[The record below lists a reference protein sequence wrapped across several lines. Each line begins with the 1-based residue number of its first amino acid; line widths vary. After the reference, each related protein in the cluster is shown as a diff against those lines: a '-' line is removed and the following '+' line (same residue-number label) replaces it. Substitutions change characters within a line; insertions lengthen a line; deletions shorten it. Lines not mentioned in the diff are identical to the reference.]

1 MTESTAQATVTPI
14 DECSEYAGLPFDKL
28 SRRGLF
34 RGLALAGASTAFFGT
49 TFVQTSYAATRS
61 APSVLV
67 VLSLRGAADGL
78 SLVVPHADPAYYA
91 ARPRLA
97 IPAPQLLAKD
107 GFFGLHPSL
116 APLLPLWN
124 AGKFAAIHATGTPV
138 PNRSHFAAMEEVED
152 ADPGSTARVGWLNR
166 LIGRDT
172 YKNPLQAVQ
181 IGEIPITS
189 LYGSEP
195 TFTASSVDGVRL
207 AGHDQWDTTNGRPRS
222 LHTLWD
228 AAGGSLGRGA
238 RMALAAVDDFAPARA
253 VPAAPANGAT
263 YPRGGLGDALASAA
277 RTIKGDI
284 GADVIAVDHGGWDM
298 HTNVGDL
305 SGGSMIENAGDLAT
319 GLAAFLTD
327 LGALAEKVTVVT
339 ISEFGR
345 RVKENANWGLDH
357 GHGNVMFALGA
368 GVKGGYYGTWPS
380 LVNAPDADLQVTT
393 DYRSVLSE
401 VVTRR
406 FDVSSATVF
415 PGFAPESIGFMR

>member
-1 MTESTAQATVTPI
+1 M
-14 DECSEYAGLPFDKL
+14 DECTEYAGL

-34 RGLALAGASTAFFGT
+34 RGVAVAGASTAFFGT
-49 TFVQTSYAATRS
+49 TFMQTSYAATRS

-78 SLVVPHADPAYYA
+78 SLVVPHADPAYYS

-97 IPAPQLLAKD
+97 IAKSQLLVPNEL
-107 GFFGLHPSL
+107 FGLHPAL
-116 APLLPLWN
+116 QPLVPLWN
-124 AGKFAAIHATGTPV
+124 AGKMAAIHATGTAV
-138 PNRSHFAAMEEVED
+138 ASRSHFAAMEEVED
-152 ADPGSTARVGWLNR
+152 ADPGSSARVGWLNR

-172 YKNPLQAVQ
+172 YRNPLQAVQ
-181 IGEIPITS
+181 IGEIPITAV
-189 LYGSEP
+189 YGPEP
-195 TFTASSVDGVRL
+195 TFTASSIEDAQI

-228 AAGGSLGRGA
+228 AAPGPLGKGA
-238 RMALAAVDDFAPARA
+238 RSALSAVADFAPVRA
-253 VPAAPANGAT
+253 TAATPANGAS
-263 YPRGGLGDALASAA
+263 YPQDELGEALASAA

-298 HTNVGDL
+298 HTNLGDL
-305 SGGSMIENAGDLAT
+305 SWGAMRQNAASLAG

-327 LGALAEKVTVVT
+327 LGALADKVTVVT

-345 RVKENANWGLDH
+345 RVKENASWGLDH

-368 GVKGGYYGTWPS
+368 GVKRGYYGTWPA
-380 LVNAPDADLQVTT
+380 LQNTLDADLSVTT

-401 VVTRR
+401 IVTRR
-406 FDVSSATVF
+406 FDVSTATVF
-415 PGFAPESIGFMR
+415 PGFAPESIGFMA